1 MQAFKRMKSSFSKT
15 NQYANLKTSFTSQNE
30 TLQFYSLKKLNDARL
45 DTLPYSIRVLLEN
58 SLRNNDNFVFT
69 ENTTEAILDWAKNY
83 SQQVEIPFK
92 PSRVLLQD
100 FTGVPA
106 VVDLAAMRD
115 AVKNLNSDPQK
126 INPLC
131 PVELVVDHSI
141 MVENAR
147 TQQALD

>member
-1 MQAFKRMKSSFSKT
+1 MQAFKRVKSSFSKS
-15 NQYANLKTSFTSQNE
+15 NQYSHLKTSFTSKDQA
-30 TLQFYSLKKLNDARL
+30 LSFYSLKKLNDPRL
-45 DTLPYSIRVLLEN
+45 DTLPFSIRVLLEN

-69 ENTTEAILDWAKNY
+69 KNTTESILDWSKNY
-83 SQQVEIPFK
+83 SKQVEIPFK

-115 AVKNLNSDPQK
+115 AVKQLNSDPQK

-141 MVENAR
+141 MVEFAG
-147 TQQALD
+147 T